1 MSGLDARPGRR
12 PVAWPFDRH
21 QARTQ
26 RPAPRR
32 RRQTLHRSVTL
43 IVVTS
48 ARRAARPVD
57 ACAARAGLVMLIG
70 LIIAGIFAMHVLGS
84 HDQDGEHSMPAGMPA
99 MVAAHSG
106 AADTSS
112 HMDQLPVDA
121 AGDSTVR
128 AAAGDGMSGL
138 MVGCI
143 LFLASVGGLV
153 LALLLAIGVA
163 GGGRTDGFSARWAWT
178 LRRRGPP
185 GTAPPHFS
193 LCVLRV

>member
-1 MSGLDARPGRR
+1 
-12 PVAWPFDRH
+12 
-21 QARTQ
+21 
-26 RPAPRR
+26 
-32 RRQTLHRSVTL
+32 
-43 IVVTS
+43 
-48 ARRAARPVD
+48 
-57 ACAARAGLVMLIG
+57 MLIG

-84 HDQDGEHSMPAGMPA
+84 HDQDGKHSMPMGMPA

-121 AGDSTVR
+121 AAGHSTVR
-128 AAAGDGMSGL
+128 AAAGDGMSGS

-153 LALLLAIGVA
+153 VALLLAIGVA
-163 GGGRTDGFSARWAWT
+163 GGGRTDVFSARWAWM

-185 GTAPPHFS
+185 GTAPPHFT
-193 LCVLRV
+193 LRAPGIGPTPPEPHGFRS

>member
-1 MSGLDARPGRR
+1 
-12 PVAWPFDRH
+12 
-21 QARTQ
+21 
-26 RPAPRR
+26 
-32 RRQTLHRSVTL
+32 
-43 IVVTS
+43 
-48 ARRAARPVD
+48 
-57 ACAARAGLVMLIG
+57 MLIG

-84 HDQDGEHSMPAGMPA
+84 HDPDGKHSMPMGMPA

-106 AADTSS
+106 AAGPSS
-112 HMDQLPVDA
+112 HMDQLPVDAA

-128 AAAGDGMSGL
+128 AAAGDGMSGS

-178 LRRRGPP
+178 LRRRRGPP